1 MDITQLG
8 AIVGLASSAVGLTDK
23 ATSTVASIKELFEG
37 DKAPDSGEATKLLNT
52 LAGELT
58 SANMMNVQLSTML
71 KALTDE
77 LQREDAFAAEAARYE
92 LIETGQNVMI
102 YRLKES
108 EANGE
113 PIHYI
118 CPVCLKRDRLI
129 SYADGNGDFKVCQ
142 TNREHVFRFDHTPI
156 RQPKRT
162 RGTW

>member
-8 AIVGLASSAVGLTDK
+8 AIVGLATSAVGLTDK
-23 ATSTVASIKELFEG
+23 ATSTVASIKELFED
-37 DKAPDSGEATKLLNT
+37 DKTPDNSEAAKLLNA

-58 SANMMNVQLSTML
+58 SVNMMNVQLSTML
-71 KALTDE
+71 KTLTDE
-77 LQREDAFAAEAARYE
+77 LQKEGAFAAESARYE
-92 LIETGQNVMI
+92 LFETGQGVMI

-118 CPVCLKRDRLI
+118 CPVCLKRDKLV
-129 SYADGNGDFKVCQ
+129 SYVDGRGDYKICQ
-142 TNREHVFRFDHTPI
+142 TNRDHFFQFDHTPM

>member
-1 MDITQLG
+1 MDISELG
-8 AIVGLASSAVGLTDK
+8 AIVGLATSAVGLTGK

-37 DKAPDSGEATKLLNT
+37 DKPPDNSEAAKLLNA

-71 KALTDE
+71 KTLTDE
-77 LQREDAFAAEAARYE
+77 LRKEDAFAAESARYE
-92 LIETGQNVMI
+92 LFETSQGVMI

-118 CPVCLKRDRLI
+118 CPVCLRRDKLI

-142 TNREHVFRFDHTPI
+142 TNRDHYFRFDDTPI
-156 RQPKRT
+156 LQPKGT
-162 RGTW
+162 RGGW